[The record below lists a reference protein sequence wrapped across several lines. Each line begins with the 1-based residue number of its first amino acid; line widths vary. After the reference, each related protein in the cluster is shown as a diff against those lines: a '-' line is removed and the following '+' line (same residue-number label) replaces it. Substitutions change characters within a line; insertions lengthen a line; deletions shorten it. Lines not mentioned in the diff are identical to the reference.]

1 MNLYLVVLAAYSVG
15 LILFGVWI
23 GRSVRESKDFFVAGR
38 ALSPTLIFAT
48 VMAANIGAGTTV
60 GAASLGYRFGL
71 SAWWWVGSAG
81 IGTFF
86 LAFLVGP
93 RIYRLASERGFY
105 TVGDFLEH
113 RYGANVRAVMT
124 AFLWVGAPAILASQ
138 LMVLAIVMEV
148 VAGVPRL
155 PGLLLGGV
163 VTTTYFTAGGLRGAA
178 WINLVQL
185 VVLAIGFVLAVS
197 LAVAGVGGWGGVAS
211 RASEIGPDYLNFWNS
226 SGAGWT
232 LLALLV
238 PNFIVSPG
246 LLQKIYGARDAR
258 AIRLGVG
265 VCAAVLLVFAFA
277 PAVLGMV
284 ARFHH
289 PDLLNPDDALPV
301 LLKTNLPLIVGA
313 IGLGALF
320 MADVSSADAILFML
334 ATSMSRDLYHRFINP
349 GASDQRILAVAR
361 GAAVAGGVVAVALA
375 IVFESVIGPLK
386 LFYSLMA
393 LSLFVPVIA
402 GLYTRRGGAPEVFA
416 SVAAGI
422 AVMLAVRVG
431 TANAGFGFLTPNLAG
446 LIAAAI
452 GFAGVA
458 VARGGGGGGGD
469 RGRAGMAGAS
479 LRQTE

>member
-1 MNLYLVVLAAYSVG
+1 MNLHLVVLAGYSAG

-71 SAWWWVGSAG
+71 SAWWWGGSAG

-138 LMVLAIVMEV
+138 LMVLSIVMEV

-155 PGLLLGGV
+155 PGLLVGGV

-197 LAVAGVGGWGGVAS
+197 LAVGVDVGSGSDAREVAHEAPS
-211 RASEIGPDYLNFWNS
+211 RPSASMRIADLIMRLPPFFRCHVQTRQRPHMLLPES
-226 SGAGWT
+226 SGA
-232 LLALLV
+232 V
-238 PNFIVSPG
+238 
-246 LLQKIYGARDAR
+246 K
-258 AIRLGVG
+258 
-265 VCAAVLLVFAFA
+265 
-277 PAVLGMV
+277 PA
-284 ARFHH
+284 
-289 PDLLNPDDALPV
+289 
-301 LLKTNLPLIVGA
+301 
-313 IGLGALF
+313 
-320 MADVSSADAILFML
+320 
-334 ATSMSRDLYHRFINP
+334 
-349 GASDQRILAVAR
+349 
-361 GAAVAGGVVAVALA
+361 
-375 IVFESVIGPLK
+375 
-386 LFYSLMA
+386 
-393 LSLFVPVIA
+393 
-402 GLYTRRGGAPEVFA
+402 
-416 SVAAGI
+416 
-422 AVMLAVRVG
+422 
-431 TANAGFGFLTPNLAG
+431 TPNSFPLG
-446 LIAAAI
+446 CS
-452 GFAGVA
+452 
-458 VARGGGGGGGD
+458 GGTP
-469 RGRAGMAGAS
+469 R
-479 LRQTE
+479 LQ